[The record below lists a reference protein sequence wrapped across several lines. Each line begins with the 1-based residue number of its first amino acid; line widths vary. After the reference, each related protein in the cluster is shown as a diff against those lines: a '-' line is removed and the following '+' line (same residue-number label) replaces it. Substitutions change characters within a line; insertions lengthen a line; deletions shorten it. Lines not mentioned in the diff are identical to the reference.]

1 MEVTMYK
8 LLWVFAIFSFAG
20 WVIGTA
26 AAAFRE
32 KKFVDVGFL
41 FWSLVSGIWIRR
53 RDVCSIPSGIKKRAA
68 LFIYRRRSF
77 VFSCKPCNRICAG
90 KDFS

>member
-41 FWSLVSGIWIRR
+41 FGPWCPAYGFGGVMFADRKSTRLNSSHSAKSRM
-53 RDVCSIPSGIKKRAA
+53 PSSA
-68 LFIYRRRSF
+68 
-77 VFSCKPCNRICAG
+77 
-90 KDFS
+90 

>member
-41 FWSLVSGIWIRR
+41 FGPWCPAYGFGGVMFAVFLREL
-53 RDVCSIPSGIKKRAA
+53 KNELLF
-68 LFIYRRRSF
+68 LFIGGVVLSF
-77 VFSCKPCNRICAG
+77 LKPCNRICAG